1 MNAIFRSIM
10 LLVNDPDYT
19 ACVPDGSVWERIG
32 TFLWWSCYLGPAFD
46 RECDAPWVV
55 SGEAAEVEGGIVL
68 SGEVGEVDRCL
79 PGVVSRGSDGIGR
92 DEAPGNR

>member
-19 ACVPDGSVWERIG
+19 ASVPDGSVWERIG

-46 RECDAPWVV
+46 RGCDAPWVV
-55 SGEAAEVEGGIVL
+55 SGEAAEGEGGIIL
-68 SGEVGEVDRCL
+68 SEQVDQVDRRL
-79 PGVVSRGSDGIGR
+79 QGIVSRGSHGIGG
-92 DEAPGNR
+92 DEAPGDR